1 MYIKRLVLSAVPLL
15 VLGLTQ
21 ALFIRQAQALLF
33 LQRSIEINTAQSS
46 ATAVHTFRFTYQ
58 SISDVGS
65 LAFQYCDNSP
75 LFDQPCNA
83 PPGLNVLSATL
94 NSQLGN
100 VGFSVDVSN
109 STANRLVLTRTPA
122 AGLAVPST
130 YVIGSIIN
138 PSTPS
143 SSQYVRLASFAS
155 TDATGPMTDSGGVA
169 YAIQGSFGIGAE
181 VAPFLNFCVGLTVA
195 IDCSSGTGDS
205 IDLGLL
211 TPDQTRTAT
220 SQFAAGTNDYP
231 GISIYALGTTMTS
244 GNNTILALSTAS
256 PSFTGFSQFG
266 INLRDNSVPNVGA
279 EPDGPGTILPA
290 SGYGNANFYRF
301 VPGGLIAESAQ
312 TTDQTRMTVSYI
324 VNINGSQKPGV
335 YAATI
340 TYLALGKF

>member
-1 MYIKRLVLSAVPLL
+1 MKNKKLSLL
-15 VLGLTQ
+15 VLTSTIL
-21 ALFIRQAQALLF
+21 ALQLLVFRQAHALLF
-33 LQRSIEINTAQSS
+33 LQRSVEVSTAQAS
-46 ATAVHTFRFTYQ
+46 ATATHTFRFTYQ
-58 SISDVGS
+58 STSAVGS

-83 PPGLNVLSATL
+83 PPGLNVLGATL
-94 NSQLGN
+94 DSQLGN

-155 TDATGPMTDSGGVA
+155 ADATGPMTDSGSVA
-169 YAIQGSFGIGAE
+169 YAVHSAFNVGAF
-181 VAPFLNFCVGLTVA
+181 VPPFLNFCVGLTVA
-195 IDCSSGTGDS
+195 VDCSTGAGDS

-211 TPDQTRTAT
+211 STNQTRTAT
-220 SQFAAGTNDYP
+220 SQFSAGTNDYP
-231 GISIYALGTTMTS
+231 GISIYTLGTTMTS

-266 INLRDNSVPNVGA
+266 INLRDNSVPDIGA

-290 SGYGNANFYRF
+290 SGYGNPNFYRF
-301 VPGGLIAESAQ
+301 VPGGLIADSAQ